1 MTNHTPKVLIVV
13 LSWNGK
19 DDTLGCLDSLSR
31 LDYPNYGVIVV
42 DNGSTDGTPAAVNT
56 QFPNVHVIETGRN
69 WGYAEGNNVGIRHA
83 LDARPDFVMLL
94 NNDTIVDPQL
104 LKHLMAAAQA
114 HPDAG
119 MLGAK
124 IYWYS
129 EPRRVWY
136 GGSKWDP
143 GVVGFHTLGDTEEP
157 EHQEPGNAIDTDYA
171 CGCALLFRANVP
183 SKIGLIDPRFF
194 ILWEE
199 TDWCYRARRAGYRI
213 MIEPK
218 AKVWHKV
225 SQTFDGGGRG
235 EKYVYYY
242 SRNQLLWVEK
252 NLRGEERLRCLVRC
266 LRPLCRQALKLM
278 RGKVPQEERAIIR
291 ARLLGAF
298 HYVIRRF
305 GPAPSFKRGVS

>member
-1 MTNHTPKVLIVV
+1 
-13 LSWNGK
+13 
-19 DDTLGCLDSLSR
+19 
-31 LDYPNYGVIVV
+31 
-42 DNGSTDGTPAAVNT
+42 
-56 QFPNVHVIETGRN
+56 
-69 WGYAEGNNVGIRHA
+69 
-83 LDARPDFVMLL
+83 
-94 NNDTIVDPQL
+94 
-104 LKHLMAAAQA
+104 
-114 HPDAG
+114 
-119 MLGAK
+119 
-124 IYWYS
+124 
-129 EPRRVWY
+129 
-136 GGSKWDP
+136 
-143 GVVGFHTLGDTEEP
+143 
-157 EHQEPGNAIDTDYA
+157 